1 MRYDIMI
8 RKKTTNVLDFVS
20 YSVKVNSNDGEHFS
34 PPQGSSLDVG
44 MLTPEDAILASSDN
58 IPNNSRTKYSLLD

>member
-1 MRYDIMI
+1 MRYDIII

-44 MLTPEDAILASSDN
+44 MLTPEDAILAPTDN
-58 IPNNSRTKYSLLD
+58 KPSNSRTKYSLLD